1 MTWGVVCCFLVLE
14 QERSIGAHVAQLVE
28 HILGKDEVSGS
39 IPLVG
44 STWLVARLVQL
55 KTRFGGLSYG
65 KGKV

>member
-1 MTWGVVCCFLVLE
+1 
-14 QERSIGAHVAQLVE
+14 
-28 HILGKDEVSGS
+28 
-39 IPLVG
+39 VG